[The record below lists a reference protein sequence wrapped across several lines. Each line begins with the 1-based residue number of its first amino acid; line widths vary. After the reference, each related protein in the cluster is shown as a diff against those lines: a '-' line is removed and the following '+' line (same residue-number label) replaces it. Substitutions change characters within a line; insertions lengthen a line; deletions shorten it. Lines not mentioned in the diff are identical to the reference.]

1 MARRGTRPARGEI
14 DEAALRLLA
23 RHGGQ
28 ILATARRHAV
38 TPEDAE
44 DAYQRGIEILLTKAP
59 STSDDELIP
68 WLKTVVK
75 HEAWALRRQRERHSP
90 VTDDGELRDRPAPTA
105 VTHEQAERLE
115 RLRLGAEALGHLK
128 PHEVRAL
135 RLKAE
140 GFSYREICAMTGWSY
155 TKVNRLLTEG
165 RQAFLR
171 RVSGI
176 ERGAECARY
185 EALLS
190 ALADGEASAEQLA
203 ILRPHM
209 RTCLSCRARLRE
221 FRATPERVAA
231 LVPPVALVTSGGA
244 GPLRGLLES
253 VVGTSERFHA
263 AAELAT
269 GQKLAAVAASAA
281 ALAGGGTAIDEFA
294 NHRGPPRAGAG
305 GAGAGG
311 AREGRGRGR
320 ARPGATLR
328 AATRSC
334 RTRSRARAARPRG
347 SARAATTRSRGG
359 VRTRRRRTRA
369 GRRAASVA
377 AEQLRS
383 RRQRPHGR
391 LGRRQRRVRAV
402 GLAEPTPGRLF
413 PGACSSDSASTKF
426 NHKEANMITTI
437 AEPTAGL
444 RQPAPQSGY
453 RVPAPVAGLRGPAPV
468 AGYRQPAP
476 QAGLRRGP
484 APQAG
489 HRGPAPAAGF
499 LRRHCPQAGS
509 KRP

>member
-1 MARRGTRPARGEI
+1 MAKRGTRPARGEI

-23 RHGGQ
+23 RHGAQ

-44 DAYQRGIEILLTKAP
+44 DAFQRGIEILLTKAP
-59 STSDDELIP
+59 STREEELVP

-115 RLRLGAEALGHLK
+115 RLRLGAEALGQLK

-165 RQAFLR
+165 RRAFLR

-176 ERGAECARY
+176 ERGADCARY
-185 EALLS
+185 EPLLS
-190 ALADGEASAEQLA
+190 ALADGEASSEQLT

-221 FRATPERVAA
+221 FRAAPERVAA
-231 LVPPVALVTSGGA
+231 LVPPAALVASEGG
-244 GPLRGLLES
+244 GPLRSLVES
-253 VVGTSERFHA
+253 VVGLGDRFHT

-294 NHRGPPRAGAG
+294 NHQGPPLPDPVQQVEAQPVEQETPVEPVPTPTVEAPPADSAPAPAPEVAPEEPAPPPPPDPATEFAPATVAPQPAAAPPEQQPGTSFSPAGAG
-305 GAGAGG
+305 GGSAGG
-311 AREGRGRGR
+311 SGE
-320 ARPGATLR
+320 
-328 AATRSC
+328 
-334 RTRSRARAARPRG
+334 
-347 SARAATTRSRGG
+347 
-359 VRTRRRRTRA
+359 
-369 GRRAASVA
+369 
-377 AEQLRS
+377 
-383 RRQRPHGR
+383 
-391 LGRRQRRVRAV
+391 
-402 GLAEPTPGRLF
+402 F
-413 PGACSSDSASTKF
+413 
-426 NHKEANMITTI
+426 
-437 AEPTAGL
+437 
-444 RQPAPQSGY
+444 AP
-453 RVPAPVAGLRGPAPV
+453 
-468 AGYRQPAP
+468 
-476 QAGLRRGP
+476 
-484 APQAG
+484 
-489 HRGPAPAAGF
+489 
-499 LRRHCPQAGS
+499 
-509 KRP
+509 